1 MGLRETDVQAQ
12 QSIRDLLEEMELEQ
26 DVSEAKW
33 DLGQP
38 RKGQPGT
45 SPSSE
50 PCSRCWGLSRETR
63 SQLCAGGAGGSQDV
77 HLQSPFHCI
86 PKGTAEPQVPMVGAK
101 PRILEGAG
109 GAVSGPLS
117 TLGCRKGS
125 CCRSGDPQCHPPNAL
140 HPLDSARWA
149 PDGTRIGGRQPVLD
163 LALCQAPELTA
174 SPCFPRAP

>member
-1 MGLRETDVQAQ
+1 MGLRETDVQVQ

-38 RKGQPGT
+38 RKGQPGI

-63 SQLCAGGAGGSQDV
+63 SQLCAGGAEGSQDA

-101 PRILEGAG
+101 PRILEGG
-109 GAVSGPLS
+109 RRCRLGPAEHLGVPQRELLS
-117 TLGCRKGS
+117 VRRPTVPP
-125 CCRSGDPQCHPPNAL
+125 PQRPP
-140 HPLDSARWA
+140 PS
-149 PDGTRIGGRQPVLD
+149 
-163 LALCQAPELTA
+163 
-174 SPCFPRAP
+174 